1 MEFIWIVILMV
12 IDQVSKFVI
21 AGNPA
26 KFSNLEI
33 IPGFFYLTYVKN
45 TGAAW
50 SMLAGQRTLLSL
62 IAAIAIIA
70 MTLALKKMRK
80 KKNRLASAALVLMIA
95 GAAGNLADRLMFGYV
110 RDFLHF
116 YPFGYD
122 FPVFNFA
129 DMCLCVGVGLLILS
143 TILEKD
149 EEEENDAE
157 DEDAEEEEEPLLPKR
172 DLTPGTKVIEPEV
185 IEPKKDRTGVD

>member
-1 MEFIWIVILMV
+1 MV

-21 AGNPA
+21 AADPA
-26 KFSNLEI
+26 RFSNLEI

-62 IAAIAIIA
+62 IAAIAIIF
-70 MTLALKKMRK
+70 MTLMLRKARK
-80 KKNRLASAALVLMIA
+80 KKNRLLRAALVMMIA

-129 DMCLCVGVGLLILS
+129 DMCLCIGVGILILS

-149 EEEENDAE
+149 EEEEEEED
-157 DEDAEEEEEPLLPKR
+157 DEDDEEEEEEPLLPKR
-172 DLTPGTKVIEPEV
+172 DLAPNTKVIEPEV